1 MDNQEVANEILRQL
15 GGRQF
20 IFATGVKN
28 LVSTPK
34 SLTMKLP
41 RCNTSAKWL
50 EITVTHKDLYNIVF
64 VKLDKQFQR
73 KIVKEYTDMFHDQL
87 VPIFEKETNLCTKPF

>member
-1 MDNQEVANEILRQL
+1 MESQEVAQEILRQL

-28 LVSTPK
+28 LVSTPN

-50 EITVTHKDLYNIVF
+50 EITATHKDLYNMVF
-64 VKLDKQFQR
+64 VKLDKQFNR
-73 KIVKEYTDMFHDQL
+73 KVVKEYSDLFYDQL
-87 VPIFEKETNLCTKPF
+87 VPIFQEVTNLCTKPF